1 MNKILLLSSLVA
13 LFQLNAQTVNITNA
27 DFETENLAIPTV
39 SPGVGL
45 GWHTNNTQNPK
56 ITGGEATTPAAGF
69 STLRQELNFP
79 TAGFYSFSID
89 IKADASPLL
98 KNLYITMRNPDGNGL
113 NPIWVLNSG
122 TPNVNIPPNTNG
134 NVGKNLQPLKNQV
147 LTEYTTFSGQL
158 IIGTDNEIHRLQ
170 ISNNDGTLEAGL
182 GHKIRFDNVIITF
195 IQGLSINDNKG
206 IAFSAFYN
214 SDLNTLSL
222 SSQNALGNV
231 KVFNTLGQQV
241 KEEFVQNNAIDLNI
255 RDLNSGIYIVTVQ
268 NEKGTNSERFLKN

>member
-1 MNKILLLSSLVA
+1 MKQVLLLTILFA

-255 RDLNSGIYIVTVQ
+255 RDLNSGIYIVKVQ

>member
-56 ITGGEATTPAAGF
+56 ITGGEATTPAGGF

-222 SSQNALGNV
+222 SSQNELGNV

-241 KEEFVQNNAIDLNI
+241 KEESVQNNAIDLNI

>member
-134 NVGKNLQPLKNQV
+134 NVGKNLQPL
-147 LTEYTTFSGQL
+147 
-158 IIGTDNEIHRLQ
+158 
-170 ISNNDGTLEAGL
+170 
-182 GHKIRFDNVIITF
+182 
-195 IQGLSINDNKG
+195 
-206 IAFSAFYN
+206 
-214 SDLNTLSL
+214 
-222 SSQNALGNV
+222 
-231 KVFNTLGQQV
+231 
-241 KEEFVQNNAIDLNI
+241 
-255 RDLNSGIYIVTVQ
+255 
-268 NEKGTNSERFLKN
+268 

>member
-1 MNKILLLSSLVA
+1 MKHVLLYTSLFA
-13 LFQLNAQTVNITNA
+13 LFQLNAQTVDITNA

-79 TAGFYSFSID
+79 TAGFYSFSVD

-98 KNLYITMRNPDGNGL
+98 KNLYITMRNPNGNGL
-113 NPIWVLNSG
+113 NPIWVLDSG
-122 TPNVNIPPNTNG
+122 TSNVNIPPNNNG
-134 NVGKNLQPLKNQV
+134 NIGKNLQPIKDQV

-158 IIGTDNEIHRLQ
+158 IIGTDNEVHRLQ
-170 ISNNDGTLEAGL
+170 ISNNDGTLEAGQ
-182 GHKIRFDNVIITF
+182 GYKIRFDNVVITF
-195 IQGLSINDNKG
+195 IEGLSIDDSKNVT
-206 IAFSAFYN
+206 FSAFYN
-214 SDLNTLSL
+214 SDLDRLSL
-222 SSQNALGNV
+222 MSQNTLGNV

-241 KEEFVQNNAIDLNI
+241 KKEFVQNNAIDMSI

-268 NEKGTNSERFLKN
+268 NAKGSNSVKFLKN

>member
-1 MNKILLLSSLVA
+1 M
-13 LFQLNAQTVNITNA
+13 
-27 DFETENLAIPTV
+27 
-39 SPGVGL
+39 
-45 GWHTNNTQNPK
+45 
-56 ITGGEATTPAAGF
+56 
-69 STLRQELNFP
+69 
-79 TAGFYSFSID
+79 
-89 IKADASPLL
+89 
-98 KNLYITMRNPDGNGL
+98 
-113 NPIWVLNSG
+113 
-122 TPNVNIPPNTNG
+122 
-134 NVGKNLQPLKNQV
+134 
-147 LTEYTTFSGQL
+147 
-158 IIGTDNEIHRLQ
+158 Q

-255 RDLNSGIYIVTVQ
+255 RDLNSGIYIVKVQ